1 MVHMHR
7 TTMLL
12 IWLAASPVLAQQTAA
27 NWIWYPEVASGE
39 CIDESR
45 YLRKT
50 FDLHEGFVT
59 ALLDVVVDDRQ
70 TVYANGEGPLRPI
83 ERDSGPARYDLTRIL
98 RPGRNVIAI
107 EAHNVTGPGGVIA
120 RLTVNGPGG
129 TTTVIGSDG
138 TWRTS
143 RDEQDGWTSA
153 DFDDSTWVAA
163 HVIGPAFSLPWS
175 EFPGYHTAEMV
186 SEEELAEYRRFEASI
201 VAPVEQFADDPPVRA
216 ALKHHNGAPAVFING
231 VPRPAVMYRGTVDP
245 ASVHGRRQIA
255 NFRDAGIHLQCLYTT
270 LLGCWKAPGE
280 YDFSGIDTL
289 IRSFLSVDP
298 DAYLL
303 LHIRLIM
310 PEWWMQANPDEWVR
324 YATSDAIDS
333 SDESYRV
340 KRASPASEVWLR
352 DASDA
357 WRAAIRHIEA
367 QPWGKR
373 VIGYHAG
380 YGIYTE
386 WHYFGSWSDQYPDTS
401 PAMTRAF
408 RMWLRDKYP
417 TVDDLRRAW
426 RDDAITFDNAA
437 VPTMQA
443 RRTAT
448 LQTVRDPVLERPVID
463 YYHCQQDVIAN
474 AIEHFGR
481 IAKEET
487 GGDAIYGVYYGYF
500 FGVRP
505 QTQGG
510 HLAFERLL
518 KSPSIDYFVAP
529 YSYADRLMGQDGRLR
544 SLAAAINA
552 AGKVHIIEADIRTY
566 LHSRNEYGRTDTR
579 EESLAAIRREF
590 ATSLIEHTGF
600 WFVDFGPDG
609 RGGWFD
615 HPEIMAEAKALQ
627 EVATAAVSKP
637 RESVAEIAVVC
648 DLESGYLLSDTEGM
662 AQMYALTEKLGT
674 ALYHLGAPVD
684 FVFLGQLDSLDLSRY
699 KLLVFLNTIR
709 MTPAQASAV
718 EELRLSGRHAT
729 VFIWA
734 PGLCEPDRVLVQQA
748 SRVTGLDLSLA
759 QDWRP
764 AVVELTPE
772 GTPIAPSVTSHTVY
786 SIAPDR
792 STSVPGFD
800 DAQNW
805 LNPRTPQQMKDSY
818 TVYEFAPIEGGVA
831 WSFDTRYPWT
841 DIHFTA
847 EIPPGDGVA
856 FDVKLEAD
864 CSRLMLRT
872 VIKDANWAEF
882 QTAPEVIVPGDWR
895 RLNYSLE
902 SFANA
907 PWSKLQP
914 GKIALPIRG
923 MKFVLDGTNT
933 AGKCTLSLRDLAAV
947 SGPVAKSER
956 RSYGEGVFTPALIP
970 RDGQGI
976 VLGRLTG
983 TGEPAVVMTGHGLS
997 SSLFSAVPSMPR
1009 DLLAEMVR
1017 RAGVHQYIDAPADVL
1032 RADSRFIS
1040 IHTKDGGPRELKL
1053 IEPATVRNAI
1063 TEGVVGRGAS
1073 IHLDLPPNSTT
1084 LLELIP

>member
-1 MVHMHR
+1 MHR
-7 TTMLL
+7 ATMLF
-12 IWLAASPVLAQQTAA
+12 IWLATAPVFAQQTAA

-50 FDLHEGFVT
+50 FDLPDGFMT
-59 ALLDVVVDDRQ
+59 AFLDVVVDDQQ
-70 TVYANGEGPLRPI
+70 TVFANGQGPLKPV
-83 ERDSGPARYDLTRIL
+83 ERDSGPTRYDLTRIL

-120 RLTVNGPGG
+120 RLIVTGPGNV
-129 TTTVIGSDG
+129 TVVIGSDG
-138 TWRTS
+138 TWRAS
-143 RDEQDGWTSA
+143 RDEHNGWTSA
-153 DFDDSTWVAA
+153 DFDDSAWVAA
-163 HVIGPAFSLPWS
+163 QVIGPAFSLPWT
-175 EFPGYHTAEMV
+175 EYPGYHTAEMM
-186 SEEELAEYRRFEASI
+186 SEDELAEYRRFEASI
-201 VAPVEQFADDPPVRA
+201 VAPVEQFADDPPARA
-216 ALKHHNGAPAVFING
+216 RLKHYNGAPAVLING
-231 VPRPAVMYRGTVDP
+231 VPHPAVMYRGTVDP

-289 IRSFLSVDP
+289 IRSFLSADP

-324 YATSDAIDS
+324 YATSEAIDS

-340 KRASPASEVWLR
+340 RRASPASEVWLR
-352 DASDA
+352 DASDV

-401 PAMTRAF
+401 PAMTRTF
-408 RMWLRDKYP
+408 RKWLRDKYA
-417 TVDDLRRAW
+417 TVDALRRAW
-426 RDDAITFDNAA
+426 RDDAVTFDNAG
-437 VPTMQA
+437 VPAMQS
-443 RRTAT
+443 RRTAM
-448 LQTVRDPVLERPVID
+448 LQTVRDPARERAVID
-463 YYHCQQDVIAN
+463 YYHCQQDVIADD
-474 AIEHFGR
+474 IENFGR

-510 HLAFERLL
+510 HLALERLL
-518 KSPSIDYFVAP
+518 KSPNIDYFVAP

-566 LHSRNEYGRTDTR
+566 LHSRNEYGRTDTL

-615 HPEIMAEAKALQ
+615 HPEIMAEAQALQ
-627 EVATAAVSKP
+627 SVATVALQTP
-637 RESVAEIAVVC
+637 RESVAEIAVIC
-648 DLESGYLLSDTEGM
+648 DLESGYMLSDSEGM
-662 AQMYALTEKLGT
+662 TQAYAITEKLGT
-674 ALYHLGAPVD
+674 ALHHLGAPVD
-684 FVFLGQLDSLDLSRY
+684 FLLLGQLDSLDLSRY
-699 KLLVFLNTIR
+699 RLLVFLNTIR
-709 MTPAQASAV
+709 MAPDQAKLV
-718 EELRLSGRHAT
+718 ENLRLSGRHAT
-729 VFIWA
+729 VFIWT
-734 PGLCEPDRVLVQQA
+734 PGLCEPDRISVQQA

-759 QDWRP
+759 EDWRP
-764 AVVELTPE
+764 ATVELTPE
-772 GTPIAPSVTSHTVY
+772 GARIASGVPSRTVY
-786 SIAPDR
+786 SIAPDG
-792 STSVPGFD
+792 TKPVTGFD
-800 DAQNW
+800 DAKNW

-818 TVYEFAPIEGGVA
+818 TLYEFGPIEGGIT

-841 DIHFTA
+841 DIHFTS
-847 EIPPGDGVA
+847 EMPPSDGVA
-856 FDVKLEAD
+856 FDVRLEAD

-872 VIKDANWAEF
+872 VIKDASWAEF

-895 RLNYSLE
+895 RLNYPLE
-902 SFANA
+902 AFTNA

-914 GKIALPIRG
+914 EKIALPIRG

-933 AGKCTLSLRDLAAV
+933 AGRCTVSFRDLAAI
-947 SGPVAKSER
+947 SGPVSKAELC
-956 RSYGEGVFTPALIP
+956 SYGEGVFTPGLIP
-970 RDGQGI
+970 GEGQGI
-976 VLGRLTG
+976 VLGRLAG
-983 TGEPAVVMTGHGLS
+983 TGEPAVVMTGEGRS
-997 SSLFSAVPSMPR
+997 SSLFSAAPSMPR

-1017 RAGVHQYIDAPADVL
+1017 RAGVHQYIDAPGDVL

-1040 IHTKDGGPRELKL
+1040 IHTKDGGTRELKL
-1053 IEPATVRNAI
+1053 RAPATVRNAV
-1063 TEGVVGRGAS
+1063 TQGVVGRGAS
-1073 IHLDLPPNSTT
+1073 IALDLPPNSTT